1 MPTKR
6 QFDMVIA
13 MFIGWHM
20 FKGLAKAVAAR
31 HAAQDSGLAQ
41 EAAKAVEVAL

>member
-1 MPTKR
+1 
-6 QFDMVIA
+6 MVIMTMIA
-13 MFIGWHM
+13 FHM

-31 HAAQDSGLAQ
+31 HAAQDSGLVQ